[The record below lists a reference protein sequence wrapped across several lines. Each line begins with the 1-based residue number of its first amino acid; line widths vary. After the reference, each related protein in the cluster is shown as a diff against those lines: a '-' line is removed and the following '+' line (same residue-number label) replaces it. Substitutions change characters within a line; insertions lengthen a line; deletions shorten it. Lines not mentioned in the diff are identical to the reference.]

1 MITDKQHDHLDLYL
15 LHLIQ
20 LERET
25 GEKRGDADHR
35 GSTGARSPKPCRGS
49 RSQGRPRLDEGV
61 AVPAR
66 GRRDHEQCGRA
77 SGGGTGCAGS
87 RKRASVAAVAELP
100 AAPVLPRSV
109 RVCGVGCV
117 WRRGEPCTASRG
129 PHPLFIALCDG
140 GPPTM
145 DWLGAPDHGAITS
158 PLRPLGRNGEEIEL
172 TFSLSI
178 SSTTFT

>member
-1 MITDKQHDHLDLYL
+1 M
-15 LHLIQ
+15 
-20 LERET
+20 
-25 GEKRGDADHR
+25 
-35 GSTGARSPKPCRGS
+35 
-49 RSQGRPRLDEGV
+49 
-61 AVPAR
+61 
-66 GRRDHEQCGRA
+66 
-77 SGGGTGCAGS
+77 
-87 RKRASVAAVAELP
+87 KRASAAAVAMLP

-117 WRRGEPCTASRG
+117 RRRSEPRTASRG

-145 DWLGAPDHGAITS
+145 DWLGAPDQGAVTS